1 MFWYSKKTPENFS
14 SVRSKTN
21 NKMGIKTS
29 SVACKPSTIDYI
41 RKKDVR
47 KLTRQLSKRRVS
59 FRKTN
64 RSEQKDASNERQLK
78 LDSTKDEQQRSA
90 LHFAACE
97 GKTFREFSSDEKSTS
112 FNWNLLLGDAK
123 VLVALFDFTQ
133 TVNVFDK
140 DGRSPLHYAAIVGNE
155 ETLLTLL
162 LCQPD
167 VNAISHDG
175 TTALHETII
184 HNNPRN

>member
-1 MFWYSKKTPENFS
+1 M
-14 SVRSKTN
+14 
-21 NKMGIKTS
+21 
-29 SVACKPSTIDYI
+29 
-41 RKKDVR
+41 
-47 KLTRQLSKRRVS
+47 
-59 FRKTN
+59 
-64 RSEQKDASNERQLK
+64 
-78 LDSTKDEQQRSA
+78 
-90 LHFAACE
+90 
-97 GKTFREFSSDEKSTS
+97 
-112 FNWNLLLGDAK
+112 LLGDAK